1 MRALLPLLFLLATPA
16 AAESFARIQTSM
28 GDIDVVLDDEAAP
41 KSVEN
46 FLAYA
51 TSGYYDRL
59 VFHRVVP
66 GTLIQGGGMTPAL
79 YPRAASRDPVP
90 NEAAAERKNVR
101 GTIAMA
107 RYDDPDS
114 ATSQFFINL
123 KDNPDFDRT
132 GDEWKKDAGYAV
144 FGRVVAGMAVADAI
158 GAVETGPG
166 TPESGLAAEVPTE
179 PVTILRIDPIEKDEV
194 GAE

>member
-1 MRALLPLLFLLATPA
+1 MLALLLLFASPA
-16 AAESFARIQTSM
+16 AAETYARVQTSM
-28 GDIDVVLDDEAAP
+28 GNIDLALDDEAAP
-41 KSVEN
+41 VTVEN

-59 VFHRVVP
+59 IFHRVVP

-79 YPRAASRDPVP
+79 YPRAASREAIP
-90 NEAAAERKNVR
+90 NEAAQDRKNLR

-107 RYDDPDS
+107 RYDEPDS

-123 KDNPDFDRT
+123 KDNPDLDRT

-144 FGRVVAGMAVADAI
+144 FGRVVAGMDVADAI

-179 PVTILRIDPIEKDEV
+179 PVTILRIDPIEKAEV